1 MQKQIMCVGL
11 MLWLST
17 LPSLAQQFPTD
28 GIYLEHYDRKECLA
42 RVEAQIEKMKKAMLT
57 MPSGQHDQFLNSHS
71 RDRYRTGLPITPNQR
86 QRVYAPKPPSQPNS
100 AENTL
105 RMMARSDAMRRSCR

>member
-1 MQKQIMCVGL
+1 

-28 GIYLEHYDRKECLA
+28 GIYLKHYDRKECLA

-86 QRVYAPKPPSQPNS
+86 QRVYAPKLPNQPNS

-105 RMMARSDAMRRSCR
+105 RMMARFDVMRRSCR

>member
-1 MQKQIMCVGL
+1 MQKQIICVSL
-11 MLWLST
+11 MLWLIT
-17 LPSLAQQFPTD
+17 LPCLAQQFPTD
-28 GIYLEHYDRKECLA
+28 GIYLKHYDRKECLA
-42 RVEAQIEKMKKAMLT
+42 RVEAQIEKIKKAMLT

-105 RMMARSDAMRRSCR
+105 RMMARFDAMRRSCR

>member
-1 MQKQIMCVGL
+1 MQKKLLCVIL
-11 MLWLST
+11 MLWLGI
-17 LPSLAQQFPTD
+17 LPSLAQKFPTD

-42 RVEAQIEKMKKAMLT
+42 RVEAQIEKMKTAMLT

-86 QRVYAPKPPSQPNS
+86 QRVYAPTRSNQLNS

-105 RMMARSDAMRRSCR
+105 RMMARFDAMRRSCR

>member
-1 MQKQIMCVGL
+1 
-11 MLWLST
+11 MLWLSI

-28 GIYLEHYDRKECLA
+28 GIYLKHYGRKECLA

-86 QRVYAPKPPSQPNS
+86 QRCLLYTSPSPRDN
-100 AENTL
+100 
-105 RMMARSDAMRRSCR
+105 R